1 MIRKLIVAGALVAD
15 MAAPALADPP
25 AVLIAVAAAAQL
37 ADDEIERLRLVTYGS
52 QLRTW
57 YGRIFPGVLGPEV
70 TGSHPLTDRA
80 DFGSAAPDAPD
91 TGGPDDPLEPPVP
104 DGSLASR
111 LGVSAASPRWI
122 NLFRRTDPIGF
133 RVFSDQQSRV
143 DRYVSEYSPGG
154 AGDPCPIL
162 QTHSRYQFADE
173 YRAVVEGWY
182 WEPGYPQYAVG
193 EVCQVDFLVPD

>member
-1 MIRKLIVAGALVAD
+1 MPEITSRIGWARSLGANVIVSGHSQGS
-15 MAAPALADPP
+15 
-25 AVLIAVAAAAQL
+25 LIAVAAAAQL

-70 TGSHPLTDRA
+70 IGSHPLTDRA

-104 DGSLASR
+104 DGSPASR
-111 LGVSAASPRWI
+111 LGFQRPPRWI

-133 RVFSDQQSRV
+133 RVFGPAEPRRSVRQRILARRCRRPMSD
-143 DRYVSEYSPGG
+143 P
-154 AGDPCPIL
+154 ADP
-162 QTHSRYQFADE
+162 
-173 YRAVVEGWY
+173 
-182 WEPGYPQYAVG
+182 
-193 EVCQVDFLVPD
+193 